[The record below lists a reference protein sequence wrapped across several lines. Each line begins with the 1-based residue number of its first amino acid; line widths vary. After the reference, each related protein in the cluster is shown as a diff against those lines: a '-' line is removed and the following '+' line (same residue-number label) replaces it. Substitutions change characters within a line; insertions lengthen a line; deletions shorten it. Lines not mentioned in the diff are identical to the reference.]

1 MLTHSFFGA
10 KHLSSLRLC
19 PENKPIKT
27 LGELF
32 FVLLSCWSKETSNPT
47 QNEEWNRANVT
58 AGQSDVSS
66 MLVFDMFGGSIHK
79 SEIDGKTHYFNKIN
93 GNVIDITREQYEIAK
108 IPVSYNEGEE
118 ISRNELASDEE
129 LAKRYK
135 LLLKRISEYLS

>member
-1 MLTHSFFGA
+1 MLTHSFYGA
-10 KHLSSLRLC
+10 KHLSTLRLH

-32 FVLLSCWSKETSNPT
+32 YVLLSCWSKETADPE
-47 QNEEWNRANVT
+47 QNGEWNRANVT

-79 SEIDGKTHYFNKIN
+79 TELDGRAHYFNKIN

-108 IPVSYNEGEE
+108 IPVSYDKNEE
-118 ISRNELASDEE
+118 ISRSDLASDEE
-129 LAKRYK
+129 RAERYK

>member
-1 MLTHSFFGA
+1 MLTHSFYGA
-10 KHLSSLRLC
+10 KHLSSLRLR

-32 FVLLSCWSKETSNPT
+32 YVLLFCWSKETADQT
-47 QNEEWNRANVT
+47 QNEAWNRANVT

-79 SEIDGKTHYFNKIN
+79 SEIDGKAHYFNKIN

-108 IPVSYNEGEE
+108 IPVSYDESEE
-118 ISRNELASDEE
+118 ISRAELASDEE
-129 LAKRYK
+129 REKRYK

>member
-1 MLTHSFFGA
+1 MLTHSFYGA
-10 KHLSSLRLC
+10 KHLSTVRLR

-32 FVLLSCWSKETSNPT
+32 LVLLSCWSKETADPT

-58 AGQSDVSS
+58 VGQSDVSS
-66 MLVFDMFGGSIHK
+66 VLVFDMFGGSIHK
-79 SEIDGKTHYFNKIN
+79 TEVNERPHYFNKVN

-108 IPVSYNEGEE
+108 IPVSYEENEE
-118 ISRNELASDEE
+118 ISRSDLAADE
-129 LAKRYK
+129 KRVERYQ